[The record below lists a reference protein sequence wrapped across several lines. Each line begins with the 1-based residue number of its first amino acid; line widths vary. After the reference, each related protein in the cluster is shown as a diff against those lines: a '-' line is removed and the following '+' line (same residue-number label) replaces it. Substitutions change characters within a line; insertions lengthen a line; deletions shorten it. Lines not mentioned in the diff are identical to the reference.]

1 MKFKPHEYQRRAIN
15 FILSRPEAVLLLDMG
30 LGKTVITLTAL
41 FELCWDRFEA
51 NKVLVIA
58 PLRVAR
64 YTWPE
69 ELAKWNHLKGLT
81 MSVAVGDADERR
93 AALKRQADI
102 YVINRENVE
111 WLIYDSGVDFNFDT
125 LVVDELSSFKS
136 HQAKRFKA
144 LMKVRPRVERF
155 IGLTGTPCS
164 NGLMDLWAQFRLA
177 DMGTRLGR
185 FIGKYRRDYFTPDKS
200 NGHIV
205 YSYRPRPGAEDDIY
219 AAVKD
224 ITVSMKGA
232 DYLKL
237 PEIVYNDVYVKLS
250 ASEMSKYRELKDR
263 LVMSLDGGE
272 VTASNAAVLAGKL
285 QQLANGA
292 VYGDRF
298 LSDDYSLPPTFTLD
312 VHDRKLDALEDLIE
326 AANGKPVLIA
336 YWFHHDWE
344 RIQLRLHKRKT
355 KIRKL
360 HFDSDFAAW
369 NEGELPIAAIHPA
382 SAGHGLNL
390 QAGGSALIWFGLS
403 WSLELYQ
410 QTNARLYRQG
420 QKNMVVIHRVIAK
433 NTIDERVLA
442 ALECK
447 NNTQAALIDAV
458 KMEIFKGGA

>member
-15 FILSRPEAVLLLDMG
+15 FILSHPEAVLLLDMG
-30 LGKTVITLTAL
+30 LGKTVIALTAI
-41 FELCWDRFEA
+41 FELCWNRFEIG
-51 NKVLVIA
+51 KILVIA
-58 PLRVAR
+58 PLRVAC

-69 ELAKWNHLKGLT
+69 ELKKWNHLHGLT
-81 MSVAVGDADERR
+81 MSVVVGDANKRKK
-93 AALKRQADI
+93 ALKRRADI

-111 WLIYDSGVDFNFDT
+111 WLIYDSGVDFNFDM

-136 HQAKRFKA
+136 HPSKRFKA

-177 DMGTRLGR
+177 DTGARLGR

-205 YSYRPRPGAEDDIY
+205 YGYKPRADAEEAIY
-219 AAVKD
+219 TRVKD

-237 PEIVYNDVYVKLS
+237 PEIVYNDVCVTLS
-250 ASEMSKYRELKDR
+250 ADEMAKYRKLKNR
-263 LVMSLDGGE
+263 LILSLDGGE

-285 QQLANGA
+285 QQMANGA
-292 VYGDRF
+292 VYRDLSLRDTSFADRR
-298 LSDDYSLPPTFTLD
+298 LPLTFAVD
-312 VHDRKLDALEDLIE
+312 IHDRKLDALEDLTE

-336 YWFHHDWE
+336 YWFRHDWE
-344 RIQLRLHKRKT
+344 RIRLRLHRRKT
-355 KIRKL
+355 EIRKL
-360 HFDSDFAAW
+360 RFDGDFTDW
-369 NEGELPIAAIHPA
+369 NAGEIPIAAIHPA
-382 SAGHGLNL
+382 STGHGLNL
-390 QAGGSALIWFGLS
+390 QAGGSTLIWFGLS

-420 QKNMVVIHRVIAK
+420 QKNAVIIHHIIAK
-433 NTIDERVLA
+433 GTIDEQVLA

-447 NNTQAALIDAV
+447 NNTQKALINAV
-458 KMEIFKGGA
+458 KMELF